1 MSRQTLT
8 GELRETLLKIGVFP
22 YKCYSDSRK
31 HKTAIGVKL
40 VDLDLDKKEVKF
52 VVKDMKSKGY
62 ELARVTPDRKI
73 NLSSGTRLT
82 FYKKEF
88 SFLDKK

>member
-1 MSRQTLT
+1 MSKQTLT
-8 GELRETLLKIGVFP
+8 GELRETLLKIGIFP

-31 HKTAIGVKL
+31 HKTALGVKL
-40 VDLDLDKKEVKF
+40 DMVDLDKKEVKF

-62 ELARVTPDRKI
+62 ELASLTPKHK
-73 NLSSGTRLT
+73 LPSSGIRLT